1 MSEFE
6 EPALAGLFPET
17 MAEEDPGVSI
27 QDQIRALMFEQPYAV
42 LCTQGGGQPYGSVI
56 AFAVN
61 QDLNAA
67 VFATPTATRKFRL
80 LSECD
85 QVALVVDNRSA
96 DPGDISHIHAVT
108 ATGRAVDLSNYDAGD
123 YWQKLLINK
132 HPVMHDFVC
141 APSTALIRIDI
152 LRYFHVT
159 RLQEVYQ
166 WIPPPPSR

>member
-1 MSEFE
+1 MSEIE

-17 MAEEDPGVSI
+17 TAEEDPGVSI

-96 DPGDISHIHAVT
+96 DPGEISHIHAVT
-108 ATGRAVDLSNYDAGD
+108 ATGRAVDLSKDDAED
-123 YWQKLLINK
+123 HWQKLLIDK

-166 WIPPPPSR
+166 WAPPPPSR

>member
-6 EPALAGLFPET
+6 EPALAGLFPAT

-42 LCTQGGGQPYGSVI
+42 LCTQGGGQPYGSII

-85 QVALVVDNRSA
+85 HVALVVDNRSA

-108 ATGRAVDLSNYDAGD
+108 ATGRAVDLSNYDAED
-123 YWQKLLINK
+123 HWQKLLIDK

-166 WIPPPPSR
+166 WAPQHPSQ

>member
-6 EPALAGLFPET
+6 EPALAGSFPQPIEK
-17 MAEEDPGVSI
+17 EDPGLSI
-27 QDQIRALMFEQPYAV
+27 QGHIRALMSEQPYAV

-67 VFATPTATRKFRL
+67 VFATPRATRKYRL
-80 LSECD
+80 LSDCD
-85 QVALVVDNRSA
+85 HVALVIDNRSA
-96 DPGDISHIHAVT
+96 APGDLSQIHAAT
-108 ATGRAVDLSNYDAGD
+108 ATGRAVKLSNYDTED
-123 YWQKLLINK
+123 YWQQLLIDK
-132 HPVMHDFVC
+132 HPLMHDFVC

-166 WIPPPPSR
+166 WVPPPLSQ